1 MKKLC
6 ILVFISLIIKP
17 ISARNKIT
25 YVTYEFRQLEY
36 AWTTYFAEY
45 SLQDKQLVLKE
56 QPCPGVCK
64 FEEVLDDTR
73 LATIMNDLVQQ
84 IGKEIEHDQCL
95 SCKRMRAYLKKKK
108 NAIVPFVPSFL
119 ASFNNMFYPAITI
132 VTNKG
137 YVILHPDYTN
147 LDQYIMCYNNKY
159 YEVPI
164 FDCMRV
170 INFIEPEFEGN
181 IIF

>member
-1 MKKLC
+1 MKKIC
-6 ILVFISLIIKP
+6 VLVFICIIVNQ

-25 YVTYEFRQLEY
+25 HVIYEFRQLEY

-45 SLQDKQLVLKE
+45 SLQDNQLVLKE
-56 QPCPGVCK
+56 QPHPGVWK
-64 FEEVLDDTR
+64 FEEVIDDTR
-73 LATIMNDLVQQ
+73 LAIIVNDLVKL

-119 ASFNNMFYPAITI
+119 DSFNYMFYPAITI
-132 VTNKG
+132 ANKRE
-137 YVILHPDYTN
+137 YVIFHPDYTN
-147 LDQYIMCYNNKY
+147 LDQYILHYNDRY

-164 FDCMRV
+164 SDCMRLIV
-170 INFIEPEFEGN
+170 FLEPKFERN
-181 IIF
+181 ITF